1 MNIFK
6 ETIIKFSELIHHAS
20 EVELSSTV
28 SFISLHK
35 NFLNQNPQYA
45 NQIYFRCIELFI
57 RDKKTISLE
66 DTKKVF
72 PELSIEDPFNVNGGS
87 VHYSTIINALV
98 VTNIIKN
105 HSYFQDRI
113 TIRDNPMPR
122 FKGDNVISY
131 IENNFSS
138 QIKNALQETNQKTPD
153 FSVQFN
159 DKKRFYDLKM
169 TKSTSYTSQRVAPLG
184 YENFN
189 DKFENNYIKEVLSH
203 ITREIKLIN
212 LLPKTGVNE
221 KITKKLEY
229 VENKIKKIVNTESLS
244 SIEKNQKIHDI
255 LLNTENL
262 PSQLK
267 IAFLTPVDIQ
277 PFKSKVSEN
286 LANKIPLSENASGD
300 DNGLIRGLRIGLG
313 LCGKNTVQK
322 VVKIP
327 EISSKL
333 IKSLDSEDID

>member
-72 PELSIEDPFNVNGGS
+72 PELSIEDPFNVNGGY
-87 VHYSTIINALV
+87 VHYSTITNALAV
-98 VTNIIKN
+98 CNLLKN

-122 FKGDNVISY
+122 FNGDNVISY
-131 IENNFSS
+131 IENNFPS
-138 QIKNALQETNQKTPD
+138 QIKNALTETNQKTPD

-159 DKKRFYDLKM
+159 DQKRFYDLKM
-169 TKSTSYTSQRVAPLG
+169 TKSTSYTSQRVAPLD
-184 YENFN
+184 YESFNF
-189 DKFENNYIKEVLSH
+189 KFEKHYIKEILGH
-203 ITREIKLIN
+203 IDQLKKVPTNNTNLQKNLNDIELKIKSIVTDTN
-212 LLPKTGVNE
+212 ISI
-221 KITKKLEY
+221 ITKNQLIHEIMLKTEHYPSDLRVSIIY
-229 VENKIKKIVNTESLS
+229 PINVNPFRSTVSDKIMNKMPSSVN
-244 SIEKNQKIHDI
+244 
-255 LLNTENL
+255 NL
-262 PSQLK
+262 
-267 IAFLTPVDIQ
+267 
-277 PFKSKVSEN
+277 
-286 LANKIPLSENASGD
+286 D
-300 DNGLIRGLRIGLG
+300 DNA
-313 LCGKNTVQK
+313 
-322 VVKIP
+322 
-327 EISSKL
+327 L
-333 IKSLDSEDID
+333 IKGLKAGIGIYGNSTVKKTAQIPGITQKLQQSLDSDDT